1 MIHTSMIKPLIVSIL
16 AAVAVVGSAFSAQ
29 VGDVV
34 QEKLQNAVIL
44 PNSQTRQVLSI
55 VLDKG
60 TWLVSGQLNF
70 LERRNGGRSTVAG
83 GVNDQVNLPADGT
96 AMFQSDD
103 TNETFQIEALTLA
116 PKAFQV
122 FQDNVTVFL
131 VAQNV
136 AAPNLPL
143 QPSFVRAGLLTAV
156 KIKAN

>member
-1 MIHTSMIKPLIVSIL
+1 MMIKSLVSVIS
-16 AAVAVVGSAFSAQ
+16 AVVIAGTAWASQ
-29 VGDVV
+29 VGDVI
-34 QEKLQNAVIL
+34 QEKLQNAIIL
-44 PNSQTRQVLSI
+44 PNGQTKQALS
-55 VLDKG
+55 VTLDKG

-83 GVNDQVNLPADGT
+83 GVNDQVSLPADGT

-116 PKAFQV
+116 PKAFEV
-122 FQDNVTVFL
+122 ANQDVTVFL
-131 VAQNV
+131 VAQNI

-143 QPSFVRAGLLTAV
+143 QPSFLRAGLLTAV